1 MNSRF
6 FISIAATFFLFSC
19 SDQSATVSVDGDQD
33 VEIPIDEST
42 LFITNAS
49 IIVGTGEVIQGGSIL
64 IEDGRISEVG
74 TNEVAPLNARV
85 INALGKTVMPGF
97 IEGHRHIIQG
107 NPDEWMANRA
117 EANMQEFL

>member
-6 FISIAATFFLFSC
+6 LISIATTFFLFAC
-19 SDQSATVSVDGDQD
+19 SDQTSTVSGDSEQT

-42 LFITNAS
+42 IFITNAS
-49 IIVGTGEVIQGGSIL
+49 IIVGNGEVIQGGSVL

-97 IEGHRHIIQG
+97 SSS
-107 NPDEWMANRA
+107 AT
-117 EANMQEFL
+117 